1 MAAQAGKAAPAMA
14 IAGALVAAPTATTA
28 ASAAVKPAASTA
40 HQPAKATLDSYKAA
54 AVQNKA
60 TQHSAAKKLTANTSY
75 TVQSGD
81 TLAKIASNEYHKAS
95 DWQWLYHENASKI
108 SDPDDIYPGQ
118 SLNVPADPPAHYTL
132 PSSEYQ
138 PKHAAAAST
147 SGSDTVVT
155 QSATSYGSSE
165 SSHAS
170 ASAGGGSVSES
181 GTLSCSGLEALWEN
195 AGGSSGEAEM
205 AASIAM
211 AESGGNQYAVSPT
224 DDVGYW
230 QINESNGS
238 LATTDPYGNA
248 RAAIQLSGDGSNWGA
263 WTTYASGAYEGKC

>member
-1 MAAQAGKAAPAMA
+1 MA

-28 ASAAVKPAASTA
+28 ASAAVKPASAAS
-40 HQPAKATLDSYKAA
+40 HQSAKASLDAYKSA
-54 AVQNKA
+54 AVRA
-60 TQHSAAKKLTANTSY
+60 TVARHSAARKLTANTTY

-81 TLAKIASNEYHKAS
+81 TLAKIANNEYHKAS

-108 SDPDDIYPGQ
+108 SNPDEIYPGQ
-118 SLNVPADPPAHYTL
+118 SLNVPADPPANYTL
-132 PSSEYQ
+132 PTSDYQ
-138 PKHAAAAST
+138 PRHAATA
-147 SGSDTVVT
+147 SDTVVT
-155 QSATSYGSSE
+155 QSAESSG

-170 ASAGGGSVSES
+170 ASAGGSSASAASGSASES
-181 GTLSCSGLEALWEN
+181 GTLGCSGLEQLWES
-195 AGGSSGEAEM
+195 AGGSPGDAEM

-224 DDVGYW
+224 NDVGYW

-248 RAAIQLSGDGSNWGA
+248 RAAIQLSGDGSNWDA
-263 WTTYASGAYEGKC
+263 WTTYTSGAYAGKC